1 VRGLDNY
8 LQNEFPASPG
18 VIMQAELDCLGQRG
32 CKGNGAFAMEDWVL
46 RALQRWPNVPHLYGW
61 LKLDRRGRWLI
72 KGETISRP
80 QIIDTINRNYA
91 ADDQGRWYFQNGPQR
106 GYVQLEYAPLVLRM
120 SAGDVL
126 TLHTDERVEQ
136 VSEVFMDESGA
147 LLFHTEHGAAA
158 LIDDEL
164 EWALQRMYIDDEL
177 ITDDQLAAAL
187 ALTTGSM
194 TPITL
199 RLGQQA
205 IAIQRLDSALA
216 PAQLHFV
223 RDPQP

>member
-1 VRGLDNY
+1 VTAV
-8 LQNEFPASPG
+8 E
-18 VIMQAELDCLGQRG
+18 E
-32 CKGNGAFAMEDWVL
+32 WVL

-91 ADDQGRWYFQNGPQR
+91 ADEQGRWFFQNGPQR
-106 GYVQLEYAPLVLRM
+106 GYVELEYAPLVLRV
-120 SAGDVL
+120 GPGEVL
-126 TLHTDERVEQ
+126 TVHTEVHVEQ
-136 VSEVFMDESGA
+136 VRDVFMDESGA

-164 EWALQRMYIDDEL
+164 DWALQRMYVDNEL
-177 ITDDQLAAAL
+177 IMDDQLARAL
-187 ALTTGSM
+187 AMATGSM

-199 RLGQQA
+199 RLGQQT
-205 IAIQRLDSALA
+205 IVIQRLDSALA

-223 RDPQP
+223 PDPQP

>member
-1 VRGLDNY
+1 L
-8 LQNEFPASPG
+8 
-18 VIMQAELDCLGQRG
+18 
-32 CKGNGAFAMEDWVL
+32 EDWVL
-46 RALQRWPNVPHLYGW
+46 RALKRWPNVPHLYGW
-61 LKLDRRGRWLI
+61 LRLDRRGRWLI

-91 ADDQGRWYFQNGPQR
+91 ADEQGRWFFQNGPQR
-106 GYVQLEYAPLVLRM
+106 GYVQLEYAPLVVR
-120 SAGDVL
+120 AGVGDVL
-126 TLHTDERVEQ
+126 TTHTDMRVNQ
-136 VSEVFMDESGA
+136 VSEVFMDETGA
-147 LLFHTEHGAAA
+147 LLMHTEHGAAA

-164 EWALQRMYIDDEL
+164 DWALQRMYVDDRL
-177 ITDDQLAAAL
+177 ITDDQLADAL
-187 ALTTGSM
+187 AMPTGGM
-194 TPITL
+194 TQITL

>member
-1 VRGLDNY
+1 
-8 LQNEFPASPG
+8 
-18 VIMQAELDCLGQRG
+18 
-32 CKGNGAFAMEDWVL
+32 MEEWVE
-46 RALQRWPNVPHLYGW
+46 RALKRWPNVPALFGW
-61 LKLDRRGRWLI
+61 LRLDRRGRWLI

-106 GYVQLEYAPLVLRM
+106 GYMQLEYAPLVLR
-120 SAGDVL
+120 ATNDAL
-126 TLHTDERVEQ
+126 TTHTELRVEQ
-136 VSEVFMDESGA
+136 ISKVFMDETGA
-147 LLFHTEHGAAA
+147 LLLLTEHGPGA

-164 EWALQRMYIDDEL
+164 EWALQRMYVAERI
-177 ITDDQLAAAL
+177 ITDEQIASAL
-187 ALTTGSM
+187 AMPTGAM

-199 RLGQQA
+199 RIGQQA
-205 IAIQRLDSALA
+205 ISVQRLDAALA